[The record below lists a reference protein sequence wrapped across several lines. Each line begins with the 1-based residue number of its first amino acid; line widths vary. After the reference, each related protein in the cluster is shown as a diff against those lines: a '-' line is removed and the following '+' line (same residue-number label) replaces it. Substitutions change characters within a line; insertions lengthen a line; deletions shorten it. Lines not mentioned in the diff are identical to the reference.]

1 MWNYTTIMFENML
14 IPKKWKLVAFQL
26 MHIHLTNVFGK
37 IKFEIGRN
45 TIGVTQV
52 EGFFLKMNFPS
63 ATKID

>member
-1 MWNYTTIMFENML
+1 MFENML

-37 IKFEIGRN
+37 IKFEIGKN
-45 TIGVTQV
+45 AIGVTQV
-52 EGFFLKMNFPS
+52 EVKKKKKNFPS

>member
-14 IPKKWKLVAFQL
+14 ILKKWKLVAFQL

-45 TIGVTQV
+45 AIGVTQV
-52 EGFFLKMNFPS
+52 EVFFF
-63 ATKID
+63 